1 MFIKTIL
8 KTEKTTGIRYQY
20 YRLCEGYRIEGK
32 VRHRTILH
40 LGKLEGITQARDKK
54 FLADRIEEIIKGSN
68 SLFPSD
74 IPSAIENYAQEF
86 SKKIIDNGLMDI
98 KPKTKEKSVETDY
111 QQVDINSLSHKE
123 SREIGSEWLC
133 KQTIDKLALGEFL
146 LEDCGF
152 SQQSVNIALM
162 HIISRAVYPASEHKT
177 AQWIK
182 ANSTVASLCDIPIH
196 KVNRHKLYTIS
207 KCLYEQKNKIELFL
221 SKKSNDLFDL
231 EDKIIFYD
239 LTNTYFEGKKQ
250 DSKLAQFGRS
260 KEMRKDAKLV
270 SLAVVVNAE
279 GFLKYSKI
287 YRGNISESSTLER
300 TIEDL
305 SKNSSHT
312 GRTPLIVM
320 DAGIM
325 TEDNAKML
333 KQKGYDY
340 IAVSR
345 TKLKNYK
352 EISSDE
358 KQTTVYDNR
367 KNPIELKQVE
377 KLGCEDTYVYVKS
390 DKKAKKE
397 NSMKEGFTQ
406 RYETQ
411 LENINVALGK
421 KGGTKKLDKVWERI
435 GKLKEKYPTI
445 NKYYN
450 IEVKTDEDRENAT
463 EIHWTKTETKSQLGV
478 YFLRTNLKEKQE
490 SLVWTIYNTLTQIEA
505 TFRVLKTDLS
515 LRPVF
520 HQTDEN
526 TEAHLFLGLLAYQ
539 LVSSIRYQLK
549 QKGIKHDWCNII
561 RIMNTQKEVYSTIK
575 TKSGSTIQL
584 KKCTRPTVQTKEI
597 YTALSLKHKPYNIK
611 KSVVP

>member
-1 MFIKTIL
+1 M
-8 KTEKTTGIRYQY
+8 
-20 YRLCEGYRIEGK
+20 
-32 VRHRTILH
+32 
-40 LGKLEGITQARDKK
+40 
-54 FLADRIEEIIKGSN
+54 
-68 SLFPSD
+68 
-74 IPSAIENYAQEF
+74 
-86 SKKIIDNGLMDI
+86 
-98 KPKTKEKSVETDY
+98 
-111 QQVDINSLSHKE
+111 
-123 SREIGSEWLC
+123 
-133 KQTIDKLALGEFL
+133 
-146 LEDCGF
+146 
-152 SQQSVNIALM
+152 
-162 HIISRAVYPASEHKT
+162 
-177 AQWIK
+177 
-182 ANSTVASLCDIPIH
+182 
-196 KVNRHKLYTIS
+196 
-207 KCLYEQKNKIELFL
+207 YEQKNKIELFL